1 MEKEAKEGWTIRAI
15 GVQFIDGKRI
25 EKPLEDFT
33 AAERREI
40 AARMNEKA
48 LLAAGYR
55 PAQNQAAM

>member
-1 MEKEAKEGWTIRAI
+1 MAKEVKEGWTIRAI
-15 GVQFIDGKRI
+15 GVQFINGKRI
-25 EKPLEDFT
+25 EKPMEDFT

-55 PAQNQAAM
+55 PVQKQAAM

>member
-1 MEKEAKEGWTIRAI
+1 MAKETKEGWTIHAI
-15 GVQFIDGKRI
+15 GVQFINGKRI

-55 PAQNQAAM
+55 PVQNQAAM